1 MALGFSENTGGSAI
15 TPIIKYDTRAGEF
28 LRVDR
33 SQDATGVWVKS
44 EEEMQFPIKLA
55 ADFENIKV
63 GWIGFVGGAPDFHM
77 APLSE
82 PMPPRPDVRD
92 ANNKPIHSQGF
103 QLMVANKDLG
113 KREFC
118 SGAKTVTV
126 PMDALHNAYEAGKAS
141 NPGKVAVIE
150 VTGAERYTVTTPN
163 GDLTFKKPVW
173 AITEWIDRPAVF
185 DGGEAAPAAAPATET
200 APAPAAIAPAATP
213 PAAPSADLSW

>member
-63 GWIGFVGGAPDFHM
+63 GWIGFVGGAPDFHL
-77 APLSE
+77 ATLDQ
-82 PMPPRPDVRD
+82 PMPARPSPDH
-92 ANNKPIHSQGF
+92 NQGF

-126 PMDALHNAYEAGKAS
+126 PMDALHSAYEAGKAS

-173 AITEWIDRPAVF
+173 SITEWIDRPAVF
-185 DGGEAAPAAAPATET
+185 DGGETAPAIET
-200 APAPAAIAPAATP
+200 APAPAVSAPAAPT
-213 PAAPSADLSW
+213 PAAVSDDLSW